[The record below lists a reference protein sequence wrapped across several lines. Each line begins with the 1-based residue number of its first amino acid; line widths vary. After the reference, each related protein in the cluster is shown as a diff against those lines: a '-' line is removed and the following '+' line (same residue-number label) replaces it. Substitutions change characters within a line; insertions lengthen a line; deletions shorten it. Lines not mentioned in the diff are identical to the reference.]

1 MSTQN
6 ALNNSFGSA
15 GNSHDHLS
23 KEFGLGGLSQLS
35 LQDELLSLNDSLMSN
50 YSANSVFYK
59 TIKDKKKEKTINLYY
74 KEIAPRLIRLIRKEI
89 ITKYDQI
96 YENISTPMKNNS
108 EKFILSSYEELKEQL
123 NKRYIIVKK
132 RKIQKEEKEK
142 LESLFKEKKEIEDRS
157 NLDFLSDERISLKN
171 SINLSHEI
179 NNVIMNSN
187 SDLNDQEKQ
196 LEKNTIWYH
205 LYVESKIWHK

>member
-1 MSTQN
+1 MDDNFTVESM
-6 ALNNSFGSA
+6 L
-15 GNSHDHLS
+15 
-23 KEFGLGGLSQLS
+23 KEVKRNINQYENLIKIG
-35 LQDELLSLNDSLMSN
+35 ENTPTE
-50 YSANSVFYK
+50 K
-59 TIKDKKKEKTINLYY
+59 TMKGIEEIKKTLEKNLKMIKSIIKKE
-74 KEIAPRLIRLIRKEI
+74 E
-89 ITKYDQI
+89 D
-96 YENISTPMKNNS
+96 
-108 EKFILSSYEELKEQL
+108 KFILSSQEELKEQL

-196 LEKNTIWYH
+196 LEKSTEQVIKILQKIPLIEQIFGKIKYH
-205 LYVESKIWHK
+205 QIKEKIILGIVTGIICFLGLYLIFHKR